1 MGMVPERTCNDPCVF
16 TGDSM
21 LISAHTGGHIKHSGD
36 QIHILQ
42 TIDRGSDTADP
53 EFCCDANLYL
63 EPIVRGTQWGI
74 LEEKTIFK

>member
-21 LISAHTGGHIKHSGD
+21 LISAHTGGHIKQAGD
-36 QIHILQ
+36 QIHTLQ

-53 EFCCDANLYL
+53 EYCCDANFYL
-63 EPIVRGTQWGI
+63 QIIVRGTQCSI
-74 LEEKTIFK
+74 LKENIFF